1 MIIVK
6 VAPRILRRFPVVC
19 QRISSHR
26 RHDGDVEIRKEVF
39 SAVFLAETVLREIAP
54 VGNDGFILP
63 DGLRQYFVGIRERR
77 EALGGKKPFNFLQFR
92 NKGLGVLKVCL
103 AAAGHEGYFKKDDDG
118 HKASKTVEKEQ
129 SVFEEV
135 A

>member
-1 MIIVK
+1 M
-6 VAPRILRRFPVVC
+6 
-19 QRISSHR
+19 QRCW
-26 RHDGDVEIRKEVF
+26 EVQ
-39 SAVFLAETVLREIAP
+39 

-63 DGLRQYFVGIRERR
+63 GGLRQYFVGIRERC
-77 EALGGKKPFNFLQFR
+77 EALGVKKPFNFLQLR

-103 AAAGHEGYFKKDDDG
+103 AATGHEGYFKKDDDG
-118 HKASKTVEKEQ
+118 HKTSKTVEKEQ